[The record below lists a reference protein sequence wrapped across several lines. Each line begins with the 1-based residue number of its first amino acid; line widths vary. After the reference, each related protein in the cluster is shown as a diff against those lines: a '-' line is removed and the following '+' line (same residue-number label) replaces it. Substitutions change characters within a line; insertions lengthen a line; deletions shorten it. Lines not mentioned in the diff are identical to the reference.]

1 MSTLAGVRL
10 DRWLWAARF
19 FKTRSLA
26 KAAIEGGKVHVDG
39 QRAKPA
45 KEVHVGQSLEIR
57 RGEVAFTVLI
67 DELSMQR
74 GPASV
79 ARTLYTETPE
89 SIEARE
95 TDAARRRMERAGLT
109 VPAAK
114 PSKKQ
119 RRDLQRLKQDAAG
132 AEPSDG

>member
-1 MSTLAGVRL
+1 MPDDKVRI
-10 DRWLWAARF
+10 DKWLWAARF

-26 KAAIEGGKVHVDG
+26 KAAIEGGKVHLNG
-39 QRAKPA
+39 QRVKPA

-74 GPASV
+74 GPATV

-89 SIEARE
+89 SIETRE
-95 TDAARRRMERAGLT
+95 ADAARRRMERAGLT
-109 VPAAK
+109 VPATK

-119 RRDLQRLKQDAAG
+119 RRDLQRLKHDAAG
-132 AEPSDG
+132 AERNDG